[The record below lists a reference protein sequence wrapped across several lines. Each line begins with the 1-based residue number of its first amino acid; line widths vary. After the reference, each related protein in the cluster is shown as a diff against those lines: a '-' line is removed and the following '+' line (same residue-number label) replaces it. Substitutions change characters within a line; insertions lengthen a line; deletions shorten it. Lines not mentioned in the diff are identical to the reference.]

1 MKNNKLVADKLLNFL
16 ISNNLHI
23 NVNIFFNNISY
34 FYETDIN
41 EHTIIYD
48 IRATDLYNYADNQK
62 VFVAF
67 DINNPLLVN
76 IDTKNK
82 IEKFLINNSIKYEFV
97 NSNSMQLN

>member
-1 MKNNKLVADKLLNFL
+1 MKNNKIVADKFLNFL
-16 ISNNLHI
+16 ISNNLHT

-34 FYETDIN
+34 FFETDVN

-67 DINNPLLVN
+67 DINNSLLIN
-76 IDTKNK
+76 ADTKDK
-82 IEKFLINNSIKYEFV
+82 IEKFLIDNNIKYEFV
-97 NSNSMQLN
+97 NSNSIQLN